1 MTQATES
8 SPPASRLRPA
18 RMRTAD
24 LMLGLLLAGSL
35 AVVGAATATTRLD
48 GAPGTVRAEDAVQ
61 AVGALRRTFGYDG
74 VVHELE
80 RLRRGD
86 DPAALADLDASLQEA
101 RAAIGRLRVEL
112 SDAGPQARRAL
123 DQLDAAGRRLE
134 TLLRADGADPIDRL
148 AGLPVLEPLFVLDE
162 AVQALD
168 RAMAAEDRRQVE
180 RMFWLTVT
188 AACLLAAAAMLL
200 AFWVRLSLLAPLRRL
215 TADIAGGTRTGI
227 NDLAERR
234 DEFGILAAA
243 LKSRPAIAGKDD
255 LPATLQEQAGL
266 LERIHGLVESLAHR
280 PVRPNEP
287 ANPEP
292 AERTREPDGANEPG
306 TGNLHERTRAAAPA
320 MPPPGGFGEISIL
333 PTRSDAAAPAPN
345 EPEPAGTV
353 LLLSP
358 AAPAEDRSRPAVSAV
373 DPLSLPAATE
383 RGAPDRPGAA
393 VLAPN
398 EPGKAFSPNEP
409 EQAIPIFALRP
420 NEPEP
425 SRPDMLHSI
434 VEMVAKEQLRR
445 HGGPQAMAPAS
456 ADDPMMAA
464 LVDRVLARL
473 DQVTQRVKL
482 EEKEARRAS

>member
-1 MTQATES
+1 MTQATEP

-24 LMLGLLLAGSL
+24 LMLGLLLAGAL

-48 GAPGTVRAEDAVQ
+48 GAPDAVRAEDAVQ
-61 AVGALRRTFGYDG
+61 AVAVLRRTFGYDG

-86 DPAALADLDASLQEA
+86 DPAALADLDASLQAA

-168 RAMAAEDRRQVE
+168 RAMATEDRRQVE

-188 AACLLAAAAMLL
+188 AACLLAAAAMLV

-215 TADIAGGTRTGI
+215 AADIAGGTRTGI
-227 NDLAERR
+227 DDLADRR
-234 DEFGILAAA
+234 DEVGILAAA
-243 LKSRPAIAGKDD
+243 LKSRIAIAGKDG
-255 LPATLQEQAGL
+255 LSATLQEQAGL
-266 LERIHGLVESLAHR
+266 LERIHGLVESLAQR

-287 ANPEP
+287 AHPEP
-292 AERTREPDGANEPG
+292 AERIREPDRTNEPG
-306 TGNLHERTRAAAPA
+306 TGNLHEQTRAAAPA
-320 MPPPGGFGEISIL
+320 MPPPGGSEQIPIL
-333 PTRSDAAAPAPN
+333 PTRPDAAALAPN
-345 EPEPAGTV
+345 EPEPAGMV
-353 LLLSP
+353 LPLSP
-358 AAPAEDRSRPAVSAV
+358 AAPADDRARLGVPAV
-373 DPLSLPAATE
+373 DPRPMPAAT
-383 RGAPDRPGAA
+383 GH
-393 VLAPN
+393 APN
-398 EPGKAFSPNEP
+398 EPGKAFAPNEP

-420 NEPEP
+420 NDPEP
-425 SRPDMLHSI
+425 TRPDMLHSI

-445 HGGPQAMAPAS
+445 HGGPQAPAS
-456 ADDPMMAA
+456 ADDPMMAT

>member
-18 RMRTAD
+18 RMRTAN
-24 LMLGLLLAGSL
+24 LMLGLLLAGAL

-48 GAPGTVRAEDAVQ
+48 GAPGAVRAEDAVQ
-61 AVGALRRTFGYDG
+61 AVEALRRTFGYDG

-86 DPAALADLDASLQEA
+86 DPAALADLDASLQET

-162 AVQALD
+162 AVQVLD
-168 RAMAAEDRRQVE
+168 RAMTAQDRRQVE

-188 AACLLAAAAMLL
+188 TACLVAAAAMLL

-215 TADIAGGTRTGI
+215 AADIAGGTRTGI
-227 NDLAERR
+227 DDLAERR

-243 LKSRPAIAGKDD
+243 LKSRHAIAGKDG
-255 LPATLQEQAGL
+255 LPAALQEQAGL
-266 LERIHGLVESLAHR
+266 LERIHGLVESIARR
-280 PVRPNEP
+280 PDRPNEP

-292 AERTREPDGANEPG
+292 AERTREADGASEPEARD
-306 TGNLHERTRAAAPA
+306 LHERTRAAVPA
-320 MPPPGGFGEISIL
+320 MPPPGGSEQIAIL
-333 PTRSDAAAPAPN
+333 PTRPDAAALAPN
-345 EPEPAGTV
+345 EPEAAGTV

-358 AAPAEDRSRPAVSAV
+358 AAPAEDRSRLGDSAV
-373 DPLSLPAATE
+373 DPRPMPAAT
-383 RGAPDRPGAA
+383 GH
-393 VLAPN
+393 APN
-398 EPGKAFSPNEP
+398 EPGKAFAPNEP
-409 EQAIPIFALRP
+409 GKAIPIFALRP

-425 SRPDMLHSI
+425 ARPDMLHSI

-445 HGGPQAMAPAS
+445 HGGPQAMAPAG
-456 ADDPMMAA
+456 ADDPMMAT